1 MKHSVMKYAHRFM
14 QLYETCCRDARKEFG
29 LSQTSFDIILFLANN
44 PEYHTARDIVEIRK
58 LKANLVS
65 VNVEK
70 LALDGYLIRKSVPGD
85 RRKVGLYLTEKADP
99 VVEKGRKFQQDFF
112 AEVSEGVSGE
122 DMDRFFIIME
132 QVEKNMDRMEKAKKK
147 EGKDK

>member
-1 MKHSVMKYAHRFM
+1 MKYSVMKYAHRLM
-14 QLYETCCRDARKEFG
+14 QLYEAGGRGVRKEFG
-29 LSQTSFDIILFLANN
+29 LSQTAFDIVLFLANN

-70 LALDGYLIRKSVPGD
+70 LASDGYLVRNSIPGD
-85 RRKVGLYLTEKADP
+85 RRKIGLYLTEKADP
-99 VVEKGRKFQQDFF
+99 VVEKGREFQQAFLE
-112 AEVSEGVSGE
+112 EVSQGISAE
-122 DMDRFFIIME
+122 DQDRFFIIME
-132 QVEKNMDRMEKAKKK
+132 QVEKNMDRMENDKKK